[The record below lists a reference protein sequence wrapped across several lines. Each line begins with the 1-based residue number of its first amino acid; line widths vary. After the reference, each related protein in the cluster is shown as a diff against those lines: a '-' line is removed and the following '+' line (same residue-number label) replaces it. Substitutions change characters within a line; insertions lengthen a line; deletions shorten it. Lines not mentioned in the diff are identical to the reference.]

1 VTQVRGGAPLEHPD
15 QETAPET
22 GLPPVTLLPDVVSFP
37 TLFRR
42 EYAGLVAL
50 AWGLTGCRETAED
63 IAQESLL
70 VLHRRW
76 DDLVRIENP
85 AAYARRTCA
94 NLSVSWVRRRARE
107 ARAVA
112 RLRGR
117 RPADA
122 PVDQNTDAFWAAV
135 RLLPRRQ
142 AQATA
147 LFYGLDLGVD
157 EVAEV
162 LQMAPGTVK
171 AHLHRARAALATTLS
186 ADGAPA
192 ASPVSSRPRPLREAR

>member
-1 VTQVRGGAPLEHPD
+1 VAY
-15 QETAPET
+15 
-22 GLPPVTLLPDVVSFP
+22 P

-42 EYAGLVAL
+42 EYPGLVAL
-50 AWGLTGCRETAED
+50 AWGLTGSRESAED

-76 DDLVRIENP
+76 DVVQIDNP
-85 AAYARRTCA
+85 AAYVRRTCA

-107 ARAVA
+107 AQAMA

-117 RPADA
+117 RPPES
-122 PVDQNTDAFWAAV
+122 PVDESTDAFWAAV
-135 RLLPRRQ
+135 RRLPRRQ

-157 EVAEV
+157 EVAEI

-171 AHLHRARAALATTLS
+171 VHLHRARSTLAAALADESTPARS
-186 ADGAPA
+186 RDG
-192 ASPVSSRPRPLREAR
+192 SRGESLREAR